1 MKSGCTDSL
10 FAMQIKRTQVSQSN
24 ITHDIIKHI
33 VDIDGVSYIQVHPTF
48 LYESLWN
55 VIVLLIILFYT
66 KKKKYDGQLF
76 LIYLLGYGAGRFWIE
91 GLRTDQLLILGTQV
105 AVSQVL
111 SATVAIA
118 AAVIMIVMFK
128 KKKDAK

>member
-1 MKSGCTDSL
+1 M
-10 FAMQIKRTQVSQSN
+10 
-24 ITHDIIKHI
+24 
-33 VDIDGVSYIQVHPTF
+33 
-48 LYESLWN
+48 N

>member
-1 MKSGCTDSL
+1 MAFRYALKACRNGCDADELITTNKIGS
-10 FAMQIKRTQVSQSN
+10 AYAKEQILK
-24 ITHDIIKHI
+24 
-33 VDIDGVSYIQVHPTF
+33 
-48 LYESLWN
+48 
-55 VIVLLIILFYT
+55 IL
-66 KKKKYDGQLF
+66 KKYDGQLF